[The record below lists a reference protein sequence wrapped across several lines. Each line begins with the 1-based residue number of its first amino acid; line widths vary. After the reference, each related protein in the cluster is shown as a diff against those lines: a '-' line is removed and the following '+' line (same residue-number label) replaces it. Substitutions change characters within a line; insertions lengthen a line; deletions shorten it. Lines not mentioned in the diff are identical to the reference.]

1 MQPLISRPAACL
13 VRGMQTSSLP
23 GRAGSGHTHSPLPQ
37 NQNSSVRKT
46 RRSQPVACGCSRGRA
61 FVGMSRLLACLGFLK
76 SPVKPISNKSK
87 ETAMP
92 DTNDPQQD
100 ESRLIDR
107 MMTDLL
113 SAMDQDNSD
122 MRSTLIQNGDDIRAL
137 AETCRQTGV
146 FEHSHAK
153 FAEFKQHLEDSTPPE
168 ERLVKSWT
176 WLLDRIVHSPTT
188 LHMRGAVRLC
198 VPLVALYLPP
208 E

>member
-1 MQPLISRPAACL
+1 
-13 VRGMQTSSLP
+13 
-23 GRAGSGHTHSPLPQ
+23 
-37 NQNSSVRKT
+37 
-46 RRSQPVACGCSRGRA
+46 
-61 FVGMSRLLACLGFLK
+61 
-76 SPVKPISNKSK
+76 
-87 ETAMP
+87 MP

-137 AETCRQTGV
+137 AEICRQTGV

-188 LHMRGAVRLC
+188 LNMRGAVRLC